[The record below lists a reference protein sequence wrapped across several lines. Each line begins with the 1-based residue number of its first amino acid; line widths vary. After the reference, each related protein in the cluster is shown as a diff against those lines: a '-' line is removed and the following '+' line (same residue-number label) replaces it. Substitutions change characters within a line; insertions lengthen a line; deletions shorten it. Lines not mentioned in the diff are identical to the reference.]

1 MPKPNMGKSHQ
12 SLLTQMTGVPRAF
25 QTLQRTKK
33 KGEQCVKTHCLSH
46 LKTQLGQ
53 NILIPSFILTYF
65 VCRANNR
72 ETNRSAPPFF
82 FLLVDCHC
90 KSSLSFLTSSY
101 IIGAT
106 FSYRQEPDG
115 VVQAGNLTLQ
125 NPPIIQKKVHKNYGF
140 YTTNITKR

>member
-1 MPKPNMGKSHQ
+1 MGKSHQ

-72 ETNRSAPPFF
+72 ETNRPAPPFF
-82 FLLVDCHC
+82 FCLWIATA
-90 KSSLSFLTSSY
+90 SLPYLSLHHHT
-101 IIGAT
+101 
-106 FSYRQEPDG
+106 
-115 VVQAGNLTLQ
+115 
-125 NPPIIQKKVHKNYGF
+125 
-140 YTTNITKR
+140 